1 MKTKE
6 IRSFAEV
13 DISEL
18 KQPVI
23 CVYKHP
29 DDYPNKCVARIFDG
43 TKPTNTVITRNTV
56 DEIREDISKH
66 FPAMLPFKRW
76 KEDHKS
82 VVESWI

>member
-66 FPAMLPFKRW
+66 FPAMLTFKRW